1 MAYFM
6 IEYDNI
12 SYFPKLS
19 LEAARLNSGL
29 RFSLTKYI
37 SVDFI
42 VRDCFGPKDP
52 KDRNRFPAERVF
64 KVICSSKF

>member
-1 MAYFM
+1 MM
-6 IEYDNI
+6 EYDNI

-19 LEAARLNSGL
+19 LAASILNFGL

-42 VRDCFGPKDP
+42 ARDCFVAKDL
-52 KDRNRFPAERVF
+52 NRFPGERVF